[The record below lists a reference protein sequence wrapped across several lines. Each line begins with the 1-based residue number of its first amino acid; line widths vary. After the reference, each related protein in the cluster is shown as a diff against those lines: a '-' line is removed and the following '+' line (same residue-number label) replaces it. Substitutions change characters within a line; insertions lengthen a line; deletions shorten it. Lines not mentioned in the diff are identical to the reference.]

1 MPQPTSSSVMRQ
13 IINEQLQISE
23 SNPIKARY
31 YDYDRFTYPW
41 HFHSQYEI
49 IYVKKGRGCCFVGDC
64 IEQFADGDVILFGPN
79 LPHYMRSDDEYRCG
93 NPMLRVQGTIVQ
105 FEENFMQYSFDHYPQ
120 FHQIRLLLEES
131 KRGVLLH
138 TAGSGPVCGMMSGFP
153 GLKGFGQIAGL
164 LDLLQEL
171 SVSVQRK
178 MLASP
183 FYYEKFPA
191 VGNKRIDEIISFIN
205 SNYTRSLKLDEIAE
219 MANMNSSA
227 FCRFF
232 KEVTERTFLQ
242 YVTDMRIGYA
252 CKLLTIGD
260 MEVSQIAVECGFD
273 SISHFN
279 RTFKQLTKLTPT
291 QYRNQIMK

>member
-1 MPQPTSSSVMRQ
+1 MRK

-49 IYVKKGRGCCFVGDC
+49 IYVKQGGGYCFVGDC
-64 IEQFADGDVILFGPN
+64 VERFADGDVILFGPN
-79 LPHYMRSDDEYRCG
+79 LPHYMRSDEACHDG

-120 FHQIRLLLEES
+120 FRQIRLLLKES
-131 KRGVLLH
+131 RRGIVFH
-138 TAGSGPVCGMMSGFP
+138 AAADRRVRGMMSVFP
-153 GLKGFGQIAGL
+153 ELKGFGQLTGV

-171 SVSVQRK
+171 SVSVRRK
-178 MLASP
+178 LLASP
-183 FYYEKFPA
+183 CYYEKFPT
-191 VGNKRIDEIISFIN
+191 VGNKRIDKIISFIN
-205 SNYTRSLKLDEIAE
+205 SNYTRPLRLDEIAE
-219 MANMNSSA
+219 MANMNSTA

-232 KEVTERTFLQ
+232 KEVTEKTFLQ

-260 MEVSQIAVECGFD
+260 MEISQIAVECGFE

-291 QYRNQIMK
+291 QYRSRFVK

>member
-49 IYVKKGRGCCFVGDC
+49 IYVKKGRGGCVGGDC
-64 IEQFADGDVILFGPN
+64 REQFAD
-79 LPHYMRSDDEYRCG
+79 G

-105 FEENFMQYSFDHYPQ
+105 FEENFMQDSFDHYPQ

-191 VGNKRIDEIISFIN
+191 VGNKRIDKIISFIN